1 MSSTRV
7 FVRLFDG
14 ASGRDGD
21 EELLMLPPPPLTWRG
36 VVSAMIKAV
45 TKRADEPDEQEI
57 GRARVFLLPSEP
69 SGIVAELNARAL
81 RFGVRDNDQFA
92 ICLHGEAYEPSSTAP
107 ATTAASAPQVPVSH
121 TTKLNDL
128 PSLSSSTQPP
138 RGDFRVGGSAPGGL
152 GAAPG
157 GSIVMDGSNGGL
169 RKGSK
174 RVRSI
179 SGKMA
184 AIKSLGDK
192 GIISSEDRG
201 HLKDLLLNNDSP
213 ALQEALE
220 HYQSTGDFQR
230 VKELLLQ
237 ELQTP
242 SAKRSTS
249 DWLPESLINDISLS
263 FTHSS
268 PNDSDN
274 QHNNHHHSQHQ
285 QQSQSQFQTPHQQ
298 QTPANPFMYHTT
310 AASSSGSA
318 SAATTMSSSPTGYG
332 GETMTA
338 SSSSS
343 SQWHPPT
350 SSGIYAQPS
359 STGGP
364 MYSHGG
370 PQINLPLRN
379 RHSVNVMLKQRG
391 LEDGSGGLMGHSN
404 GYAVTPAPA
413 YAMPSPAYPSA
424 MGYTPAYSYGMMQPA
439 PTPMGYGTYS
449 AGYPTMTS
457 AYGYGGGM
465 AHPGMSG
472 YEYYSMGYGY
482 MRPPRHGEKWAPV
495 APPVQAYPPPCSKE
509 EKKEKIARWLKKRE
523 HRNWSNKPSY
533 PVRHNIAKAR
543 KRGED
548 GRFITK
554 KRLAEIAAEEA
565 AAAQAAAATGST
577 EPEREQPVG
586 DDDEEEEARGAS
598 PLGMLAPFGDNSSSS
613 VAAM

>member
-1 MSSTRV
+1 MGS
-7 FVRLFDG
+7 
-14 ASGRDGD
+14 
-21 EELLMLPPPPLTWRG
+21 
-36 VVSAMIKAV
+36 
-45 TKRADEPDEQEI
+45 
-57 GRARVFLLPSEP
+57 
-69 SGIVAELNARAL
+69 
-81 RFGVRDNDQFA
+81 
-92 ICLHGEAYEPSSTAP
+92 
-107 ATTAASAPQVPVSH
+107 SAPSA
-121 TTKLNDL
+121 
-128 PSLSSSTQPP
+128 
-138 RGDFRVGGSAPGGL
+138 GGGG
-152 GAAPG
+152 APG
-157 GSIVMDGSNGGL
+157 GSIVMDGAGGS

-192 GIISSEDRG
+192 GLISSEDRG

-237 ELQTP
+237 ELQNP

-268 PNDSDN
+268 PGGSD
-274 QHNNHHHSQHQ
+274 SQHSSQ
-285 QQSQSQFQTPHQQ
+285 QQQQQQQQYQSQQQ
-298 QTPANPFMYHTT
+298 HAPPNPFMYQTT
-310 AASSSGSA
+310 AMSSGPA
-318 SAATTMSSSPTGYG
+318 SVAPTMSSSPTSYVSN
-332 GETMTA
+332 EMSA
-338 SSSSS
+338 SSSPST
-343 SQWHPPT
+343 WHAT
-350 SSGIYAQPS
+350 TASGIYAQPS
-359 STGGP
+359 PTGTP

-391 LEDGSGGLMGHSN
+391 LEDGSGGLMGPSS
-404 GYAVTPAPA
+404 GYAVSPAPA
-413 YAMPSPAYPSA
+413 YSMSGPAYPTT
-424 MGYTPAYSYGMMQPA
+424 MGYTPAYSYGMMQAA
-439 PTPMGYGTYS
+439 PVPMGYGTYS
-449 AGYPTMTS
+449 GSYATMTP
-457 AYGYGGGM
+457 AYGYAGGM

-472 YEYYSMGYGY
+472 YEYYGMGYGY
-482 MRPPRHGEKWAPV
+482 MRPPRPGDKWAPV

-554 KRLAEIAAEEA
+554 KRLAEMAAEEA
-565 AAAQAAAATGST
+565 AAAQAAAAGGA
-577 EPEREQPVG
+577 EPEREQPIA
-586 DDDEEEEARGAS
+586 DDVEDEARGAS
-598 PLGMLAPFGDNSSSS
+598 PLGMLGSFGDNDSG